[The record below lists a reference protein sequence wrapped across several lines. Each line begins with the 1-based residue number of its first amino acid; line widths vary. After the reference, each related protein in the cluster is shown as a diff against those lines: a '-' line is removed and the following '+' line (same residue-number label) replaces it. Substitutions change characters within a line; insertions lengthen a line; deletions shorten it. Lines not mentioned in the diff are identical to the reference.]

1 MRRDEDPD
9 KWVFVRACLSVFVHA
24 FVCERERVYV
34 E

>member
-1 MRRDEDPD
+1 MRRDEDPG
-9 KWVFVRACLSVFVHA
+9 KWVFVCLCVFVHA